1 MEIIKKNKSA
11 EEYEKLI
18 KEMRELQATFLD
30 NMSHELRTPITV
42 ILGYAG
48 ILADELE
55 DPDLKEMAEIVLKS
69 SNRLTES
76 LNLLLDQSA
85 IQSNSLQVEFEE
97 ADLSQII
104 ENSTKVYKPV
114 AEDKSL
120 KLQFINNCSNSV
132 MCRIDRKMLN
142 KVMDN
147 LLSNAIKY
155 TKAGNIT
162 VKLEPYNEDG
172 KDYAKIEVSDTGIGI
187 EENKLSLVFEAFR
200 QVSEGMNRLYQG
212 TGLGLSVTKKF
223 VELMNGKITVS
234 SKLNEGTTFTILFPA
249 YNQNGLST
257 N

>member
-1 MEIIKKNKSA
+1 MEIINRNKSA

-48 ILADELE
+48 ILADELQ
-55 DPDLKEMAEIVLKS
+55 DPELKEMAEIVLKS

-85 IQSNSLQVEFEE
+85 IQSDSLQVEFEE

-104 ENSTKVYKPV
+104 ENSTKVYEPV
-114 AEDKSL
+114 AEDKNL
-120 KLQFINNCSNSV
+120 KLKFVNNCDSV
-132 MCRIDRKMLN
+132 RCKIDRKMLN

-147 LLSNAIKY
+147 LISNAIKY
-155 TKAGNIT
+155 TKAGAIT
-162 VKLEPYNEDG
+162 VKLESIINEG
-172 KDYAKIEVSDTGIGI
+172 RPYAKIDVSDTGIGI
-187 EENKLSLVFEAFR
+187 EEDKQSLVFEAFR

-223 VELMNGKITVS
+223 VELMNGQISVS
-234 SKLNEGTTFTILFPA
+234 SKVNEGTTFTILLPA
-249 YNQNGLST
+249 Y
-257 N
+257 

>member
-162 VKLEPYNEDG
+162 VKLEPYNEAG

>member
-55 DPDLKEMAEIVLKS
+55 DPELKEMAEIVLKS

-85 IQSNSLQVEFEE
+85 IQSDSLQVELEE
-97 ADLSQII
+97 VELSQII
-104 ENSTKVYKPV
+104 ENSTKVYEPV
-114 AEDKSL
+114 AEDKNL
-120 KLQFINNCSNSV
+120 KLEFINDYGNVKCK
-132 MCRIDRKMLN
+132 IDRKMLD

-155 TKAGNIT
+155 TKTGSIT
-162 VKLEPYNEDG
+162 VKLESYDENG
-172 KDYAKIEVSDTGIGI
+172 ISYAKIDVSDTGIGI
-187 EENKLSLVFEAFR
+187 EENKQSLVFEAFR

-223 VELMNGKITVS
+223 VELMNGKISVS
-234 SKLNEGTTFTILFPA
+234 SKLNEGTTFTVLFPVF
-249 YNQNGLST
+249 NQNGFH
-257 N
+257 

>member
-48 ILADELE
+48 ILADELK
-55 DPDLKEMAEIVLKS
+55 DPELKEMAEIVLKS

-85 IQSNSLQVEFEE
+85 IQSNTLQVELEE
-97 ADLSQII
+97 VELSPII
-104 ENSTKVYKPV
+104 ENSTKIYKPV
-114 AEDKSL
+114 AEDKNL
-120 KLQFINNCSNSV
+120 KLEFINNCAGV
-132 MCRIDRKMLN
+132 KCKVDKKMLD

-155 TKAGNIT
+155 TKTGGII
-162 VKLEPYNEDG
+162 VKLDSYKENG
-172 KDYAKIEVSDTGIGI
+172 ISYAKIDVTDTGIGI
-187 EENKLSLVFEAFR
+187 EEDKQSLIFEAFR

-223 VELMNGKITVS
+223 VELMNGKISVS
-234 SKLNEGTTFTILFPA
+234 SKLNEGTTFTVLLPVF
-249 YNQNGLST
+249 NQNGFH
-257 N
+257 